1 MLPSPLFRD
10 REAAGHELALAV
22 FEEFSRLKTAATEL
36 DWPTLATAQPI
47 VYGLPR
53 GGIPVAAAI
62 AEKLNCPLD
71 VVIAKKITRPEDPEL
86 AIGAVAATGE
96 VLWTQ
101 PRPWH
106 LHRTKIYQ
114 AALQATLEKAQLQL
128 TQFGPIRPQ
137 VEPQGAIAI
146 LVDDGIAT
154 GMTIAVAAQALRQ
167 QQPAQIWICAPVAP
181 LELVN
186 WLHQWCDRLIL
197 LATPADFSSVSR
209 FYQNFPQVEL
219 DEAIACLQN
228 QSHARLPAQMNICS
242 PRSPMLEELER
253 KCSSALEGE
262 REQ

>member
-10 REAAGHELALAV
+10 REAAGQELALAV
-22 FEEFSRLKTAATEL
+22 FEEFTRLTAATNP
-36 DWPTLATAQPI
+36 DWQPLATAQPI

-62 AEKLNCPLD
+62 AEKLNCPFD

-86 AIGAVAATGE
+86 AIGAIATTGE

-101 PRPWH
+101 PQPWH

-128 TQFGPIRPQ
+128 TQFSSIRPQ
-137 VEPQGAIAI
+137 TEPEGAITI

-167 QQPAQIWICAPVAP
+167 QKPAQIWICAPVAP
-181 LELVN
+181 LELVE
-186 WLHQWCDRLIL
+186 WLRQWSDRLIL
-197 LATPADFSSVSR
+197 LATPPDFSSVSR

-219 DEAIACLQN
+219 GEALTYLQN
-228 QSHARLPAQMNICS
+228 QSHII
-242 PRSPMLEELER
+242 RSP
-253 KCSSALEGE
+253 
-262 REQ
+262 